1 MAALQ
6 AAITAADE
14 PAVLIA
20 HSAGCLTVAFWAGR
34 HVGPVSAALLVTPPY
49 VDPEWTPDPGEATD
63 VLMATPPRTPF
74 PFRSILVAS
83 GDDPYTTFEQFQEY
97 ARDWGADVVDAGN
110 VGHLDPASGYGP
122 WPDGERLVAGLA

>member
-1 MAALQ
+1 MSRS
-6 AAITAADE
+6 ISC
-14 PAVLIA
+14 PRN
-20 HSAGCLTVAFWAGR
+20 WARAPPTPWVWPG
-34 HVGPVSAALLVTPPY
+34 ALLVTPPY

-63 VLMATPPRTPF
+63 VLIDTPPRTPL

-110 VGHLDPASGYGP
+110 AGHLDTASGYGS
-122 WPDGERLVAGLA
+122 WPDGERLVAELV